1 MPSVRRERVQS
12 TASRLEAV
20 ERAEAYVR
28 AHAGTSVPISSLS
41 RIVGLRERCLRNA
54 FYGVRGMSPRRRFI
68 AERLE
73 DARRALSDGRHGG
86 TTVTGVATRYG
97 FYELGRFAASY
108 KEAFGETPSAT
119 LRGKTRRWT
128 AADSP
133 EILEQAHAY
142 QW

>member
-1 MPSVRRERVQS
+1 MESVRRGRLQG
-12 TASRLEAV
+12 TASRLETV

-28 AHAGTSVPISSLS
+28 AHPGTSVPISRLS
-41 RIVGLRERCLRNA
+41 RVVGLSERGLRNA
-54 FYGVRGMSPRRRFI
+54 FYGVRGMSPKRRFI

-73 DARRALSDGRHGG
+73 DARRDLREGRQGG

-119 LRGKTRRWT
+119 LRDTIRRWT
-128 AADSP
+128 ATHTPA
-133 EILEQAHAY
+133 ITEQANAY
-142 QW
+142 HW

>member
-1 MPSVRRERVQS
+1 MDS
-12 TASRLEAV
+12 TSRGRFHRTTSRLDAV

-28 AHAGTSVPISSLS
+28 AHPGTSVPIARLS
-41 RIVGLRERCLRNA
+41 RIVGLSERCLRNA

-73 DARRALSDGRHGG
+73 DARRALRDGHGD

-108 KEAFGETPSAT
+108 KDAFGETPSAT
-119 LRGKTRRWT
+119 LRGSRRRWT
-128 AADSP
+128 AADTP
-133 EILEQAHAY
+133 DILEQTHAY
-142 QW
+142 HW

>member
-1 MPSVRRERVQS
+1 MEAVRRGGFHR

-28 AHAGTSVPISSLS
+28 AHPGTSVPISRLS
-41 RIVGLRERCLRNA
+41 RIVGLSERCLRNA

-73 DARRALSDGRHGG
+73 DARRALRDGRQGG

-108 KEAFGETPSAT
+108 REAFGETPSAT
-119 LRGKTRRWT
+119 LRGTTRRST
-128 AADSP
+128 ADHTP
-133 EILEQAHAY
+133 EITEQANAY
-142 QW
+142 HW

>member
-1 MPSVRRERVQS
+1 MESASRRRFRR

-28 AHAGTSVPISSLS
+28 AHPGTSVPISRLS
-41 RIVGLRERCLRNA
+41 RVVGLSERCLRNA

-68 AERLE
+68 TERLE

-119 LRGKTRRWT
+119 LRGTARRWT
-128 AADSP
+128 AAHTP
-133 EILEQAHAY
+133 EITEQAHAY

>member
-1 MPSVRRERVQS
+1 MESVRRGRFHG

-28 AHAGTSVPISSLS
+28 AHPGMSVPISRLS
-41 RIVGLRERCLRNA
+41 HIVGLSERCLRNA

-73 DARRALSDGRHGG
+73 DARRALRDGRQEG

-97 FYELGRFAASY
+97 FYELGRFAVSY
-108 KEAFGETPSAT
+108 REAFGETPSAT
-119 LRGKTRRWT
+119 LRGTTRRWT
-128 AADSP
+128 AEHTP
-133 EILEQAHAY
+133 EITEQANAY
-142 QW
+142 HW

>member
-1 MPSVRRERVQS
+1 MESASRRRFRR
-12 TASRLEAV
+12 TASRLEVV

-28 AHAGTSVPISSLS
+28 AHPGTSVPISRLS
-41 RIVGLRERCLRNA
+41 RIVGLSERCLRNA

-97 FYELGRFAASY
+97 FYELGRFAALY
-108 KEAFGETPSAT
+108 REAFGETPSAT
-119 LRGKTRRWT
+119 LRGTARRWT
-128 AADSP
+128 VAHTP
-133 EILEQAHAY
+133 EITEQAHAY